1 MKDFIHR
8 YEYLEKKKELYGKEK
23 VYVKSTNV
31 EPRHLYQY
39 GDLKVVI
46 RDFDYLT
53 EDEIKQAFDYEEK
66 RLYPER
72 FIPQGTN
79 CYDENGTCPFW
90 DINFNEDADA
100 NGYCHYLTQG
110 DWEEE
115 ADSILY
121 KKCKACDINTEQPEP
136 KETATLFELYVN
148 GEVYGSGD
156 TNEVHQLFKQFIE
169 REDVEDEVDLKL
181 VKKEEK

>member
-72 FIPQGTN
+72 FIPQGPN
-79 CYDENGTCPFW
+79 CYDQNGTCTFW
-90 DINFNEDADA
+90 DINFNQDADE
-100 NGYCHYLTQG
+100 NGYCHYLNQG
-110 DWEEE
+110 DWEDDT
-115 ADSILY
+115 ALY
-121 KKCKACDINTEQPEP
+121 KKCKACEINLEEPETEQVPL
-136 KETATLFELYVN
+136 LFELYVH

-156 TNEVHQLFKQFIE
+156 SNEVHQLFKQFIE
-169 REDVEDEVDLKL
+169 QEDIQDEVDIKL
-181 VKKEEK
+181 IKKEEK